1 MIVVANP
8 QLQAYL
14 DTQGG
19 SDRNDDEDECSYL
32 DADNNS
38 VMGDKKEQDS
48 RMSRE
53 ISCRSWNYT
62 QRIQRVLWLEC
73 SSSPAVRWIGGIA
86 IGYSLATASRGCSS
100 GEIVEPTSLSWFIVS
115 LLLLLAALV
124 VLACSYLLLS
134 TSVWND
140 RQEDDSTIAKKK
152 TLHPNS
158 PIIDDVN
165 DDDGADEKDLVN
177 DEPLV
182 LSQDNEAPC
191 WEEALSGARLRA
203 CAALGSIGAP
213 SLLVST
219 PATTVSVQRTKG
231 GNSSHYVR
239 FVAEFVEEH
248 VHLMEQMDVA
258 MDCLKIG
265 SSLSMGLGP
274 FSRCVSRVEQGQSKR
289 RKRVPL
295 PHARAILYQTM
306 IQQSHSLHSIYGHL
320 MERTFEHTDEIKEN
334 NYHHVLSECASW
346 TVIEDESIG
355 SLERVPAQFL
365 TLSFLASSRN
375 QLGEMLSNTV
385 SKLFESN
392 LGQNITVVRCIKD
405 SIQWSKEGIVFLN
418 AAFPTIH
425 DTQKDDQNATDLSI
439 GKRSDPVDSR
449 EEHIIGH
456 MESLIG
462 AAHIALWA
470 FQTTSN
476 APFTEKKGLV
486 SGNRA
491 GSESDVNK
499 DEKLSWWQHI
509 HDMLQQATTI
519 HTEYHVRFLQPPEAD
534 ASSNKE
540 GESMAVE
547 SQTEQNNCQSLQFE
561 DNGQQAGT
569 TMKDQ
574 RDQTSKTNKI
584 LVFHGR
590 GTLEDGPRR
599 RRDAARDEYDEN
611 AIPTSLLFQELK
623 NRIDCLELAEEMDA
637 CPPSHLDEDN
647 DDEIQCVQKLHDV
660 RRDTLAQSSQSKST
674 PLFFGAS
681 GNLLLELKGALM
693 DNSNDIPE
701 QLLEGTFE
709 T

>member
-1 MIVVANP
+1 
-8 QLQAYL
+8 
-14 DTQGG
+14 
-19 SDRNDDEDECSYL
+19 
-32 DADNNS
+32 
-38 VMGDKKEQDS
+38 
-48 RMSRE
+48 
-53 ISCRSWNYT
+53 
-62 QRIQRVLWLEC
+62 
-73 SSSPAVRWIGGIA
+73 
-86 IGYSLATASRGCSS
+86 
-100 GEIVEPTSLSWFIVS
+100 
-115 LLLLLAALV
+115 
-124 VLACSYLLLS
+124 LACSYLFLS
-134 TSVWND
+134 TSLWND
-140 RQEDDSTIAKKK
+140 RQDDDSTIAKKD
-152 TLHPNS
+152 TLHPNA
-158 PIIDDVN
+158 PIIDDVH
-165 DDDGADEKDLVN
+165 DDEGADEKDLVN
-177 DEPLV
+177 DEPLL
-182 LSQDNEAPC
+182 LSQDNEALC

-219 PATTVSVQRTKG
+219 PATTVLVPRTKG
-231 GNSSHYVR
+231 ENSSHYAR

-274 FSRCVSRVEQGQSKR
+274 FSRCVGRVEQGQSKR

-295 PHARAILYQTM
+295 PNARAILYQTM
-306 IQQSHSLHSIYGHL
+306 IQQSHSLHSIYCHL
-320 MERTFEHTDEIKEN
+320 MERTFEHTDEINEIDPHN
-334 NYHHVLSECASW
+334 GLSECVSW
-346 TVIEDESIG
+346 TVIEDENMG
-355 SLERVPAQFL
+355 PLERMPAQFL

-375 QLGEMLSNTV
+375 KLGDMLSNTV

-392 LGQNITVVRCIKD
+392 LGQNSTVITCTKD
-405 SIQWSKEGIVFLN
+405 SVQWSKEDIVFLN

-425 DTQKDDQNATDLSI
+425 DKQKDDQNATDLSI
-439 GKRSDPVDSR
+439 GKRSDPVHSR
-449 EEHIIGH
+449 EEHILGR
-456 MESLIG
+456 MESLLG

-491 GSESDVNK
+491 GSESDVKK

-534 ASSNKE
+534 ASSNSE
-540 GESMAVE
+540 GVSMSVE
-547 SQTEQNNCQSLQFE
+547 SQTEKNNCQSLQFE
-561 DNGQQAGT
+561 DNGQQGT

-574 RDQTSKTNKI
+574 RDQTSKSDKI

-599 RRDAARDEYDEN
+599 RRDAARDEYNEN
-611 AIPTSLLFQELK
+611 AIPTNLLFQELK
-623 NRIDCLELAEEMDA
+623 NRIDCLDLAEEMDA
-637 CPPSHLDEDN
+637 CPPSHRDED
-647 DDEIQCVQKLHDV
+647 DDNEMQYVQKLHPV
-660 RRDTLAQSSQSKST
+660 RRETSAPSSQSKST
-674 PLFFGAS
+674 PLFLGAS
-681 GNLLLELKGALM
+681 GNLLSELKGALM